1 MRLLRTIVLLPLA
14 LAVMGF
20 GSGERLFAPGAD
32 LWAKWQASDPASTVQ
47 IDHQSFDELLAEFAS
62 IDPGGVVRV
71 DYRALQV
78 SGGERLRDYLEA
90 LQSSPVSGLSR
101 GEQMAFWINLY
112 NAATLMVVA
121 EHYPVQSIRDID
133 ISPGLFSSGPW
144 GKQVVQVE
152 DEAMSLNDI
161 EHRIL
166 RPVFKDPRIHYAV
179 NCASVGCPNLGLKAY
194 RGATIEA
201 DLEEAARLYVN
212 HARGVSINGGQVSVS
227 RIYDWFIEDF
237 GGSEE
242 GVLAHLRRYAE
253 LGLKDRLAAIGAL
266 HDTHYDWSLNDI
278 AR

>member
-1 MRLLRTIVLLPLA
+1 
-14 LAVMGF
+14 
-20 GSGERLFAPGAD
+20 
-32 LWAKWQASDPASTVQ
+32 
-47 IDHQSFDELLAEFAS
+47 
-62 IDPGGVVRV
+62 
-71 DYRALQV
+71 
-78 SGGERLRDYLEA
+78 
-90 LQSSPVSGLSR
+90 
-101 GEQMAFWINLY
+101 
-112 NAATLMVVA
+112 
-121 EHYPVQSIRDID
+121 
-133 ISPGLFSSGPW
+133 
-144 GKQVVQVE
+144 
-152 DEAMSLNDI
+152 MSLNDI